1 MDGRWSL
8 KQSEI
13 RLGFRVIGFGM
24 AAELRMRRRRT
35 ASYSSRV
42 SAKPRAVHGAVRFN
56 RQNLQRSRRRN
67 YTNQHTINSR
77 NTLEPRQA
85 AKEAEQAATEFR
97 TEQKCV
103 TKKRKREREIRKICI
118 VCVCVYGD
126 K

>member
-1 MDGRWSL
+1 
-8 KQSEI
+8 
-13 RLGFRVIGFGM
+13 M
-24 AAELRMRRRRT
+24 AAAALLRMRRRRT

-103 TKKRKREREIRKICI
+103 TKKKNGKERERNIRKICI